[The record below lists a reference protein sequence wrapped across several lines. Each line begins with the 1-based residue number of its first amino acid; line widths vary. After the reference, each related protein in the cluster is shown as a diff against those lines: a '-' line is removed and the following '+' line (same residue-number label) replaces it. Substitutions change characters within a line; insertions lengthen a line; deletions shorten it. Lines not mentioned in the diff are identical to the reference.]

1 MLAQRRLGLVRR
13 IESVERGQQ
22 CLLLGGAQAP
32 NGAADYAGGIVP
44 QELRIAVKDAY
55 RAAQITQA
63 QAATLLGLSRP
74 LDALLFGF
82 STGPSVFPH
91 TGLMDTPDK
100 DMARPGTG
108 SGETERAT

>member
-1 MLAQRRLGLVRR
+1 MARRLGLVRR

-55 RAAQITQA
+55 RAAHITQA
-63 QAATLLGLSRP
+63 QAAKPPTNAGELVDEDHRIAA
-74 LDALLFGF
+74 LDPKM
-82 STGPSVFPH
+82 T
-91 TGLMDTPDK
+91 
-100 DMARPGTG
+100 R
-108 SGETERAT
+108 